1 MQNLNGRKK
10 TFQFSM
16 QVSVTSTF
24 VQIVIFWP
32 IQNNVQI
39 PNIEADA
46 FFTFTNVFF
55 RCRYTN
61 GKMKVE
67 VNWNFLEKFC

>member
-55 RCRYTN
+55 SDVDIQMA
-61 GKMKVE
+61 K
-67 VNWNFLEKFC
+67 